1 MSTDVILLFSLQV
14 EYTQREIRNLLL
26 MIDVG
31 NRPKTTQKGSA
42 GLTRTVSAFGIVGKE
57 NYSTTIS
64 TFIRNE
70 TLLYYVK

>member
-14 EYTQREIRNLLL
+14 EYTQREIRDLLL

-42 GLTRTVSAFGIVGKE
+42 GLTRTVSSFGIVGKDFRKLYH
-57 NYSTTIS
+57 NKKYIYSRRNTT
-64 TFIRNE
+64 
-70 TLLYYVK
+70 L

>member
-14 EYTQREIRNLLL
+14 EYTQRENRDLLL

-57 NYSTTIS
+57 NCITTMS
-64 TFIRNE
+64 TFIRDE
-70 TLLYYVK
+70 TLLHDVK